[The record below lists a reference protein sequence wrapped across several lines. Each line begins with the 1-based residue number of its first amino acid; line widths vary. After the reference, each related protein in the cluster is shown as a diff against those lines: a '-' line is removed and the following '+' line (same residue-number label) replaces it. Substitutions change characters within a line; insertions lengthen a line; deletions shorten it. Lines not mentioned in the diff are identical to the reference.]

1 MLSAIE
7 PQLTCDFEKDFC
19 SWSNDRSR
27 DSEDWIRNKGLIYNL
42 YSIIRL
48 FICIVAFIYR

>member
-42 YSIIRL
+42 YSISASNL
-48 FICIVAFIYR
+48 